1 MTLKL
6 LIVDDEPIERQAL
19 QQILQKAFP
28 DFQMMQAKNGRE
40 AVEYALKEEPDLV
53 LMDILMPGMTGLE
66 AIELIQQKGI
76 ECQFVMVTAFDTFD
90 YAKSALQLGVK
101 DYLLKPTTPKEMT
114 QIIGAIAEKIIAE
127 KQQKQQFEPFIE
139 QAFVSQLLFDAM
151 DSVEDVLPLPLKETT
166 SFAVLMVT
174 FAEQVKGE
182 AVLKKAQQYGVYSG
196 VLYEQRR
203 PFIIPIKEDFR
214 QETMRV
220 AKAFIAALE
229 EQHYSSVAISS
240 QIPSLDELSRGYR
253 EAWLVSGVAQRV
265 IYFED
270 YVQFVPMEADWQ
282 AAIDQLDWHKIRLLF
297 QQMTQQK
304 PLAEAREK
312 AFQKLWQVHTQ
323 LHQLG
328 LEMGPPTL
336 SFSDESQAQLLKDIF
351 QAIDQLARH
360 EEWLKKRQESDK
372 MQQAKTYI
380 DQHFSED
387 ISLETL
393 AAYLHLNPIY
403 VSKLFKDKL
412 NINYIDYLSE
422 IRIKHAKKR
431 LLEQE
436 TSTKEIAYDVGYRDL
451 NYFSKVF
458 KKYTGYS
465 PTEYRKRA
473 LAYDEI

>member
-28 DFQMMQAKNGRE
+28 DFQVMQAKNGRE
-40 AVEYALKEEPDLV
+40 AVEYALREVPDLV

-90 YAKSALQLGVK
+90 YAKSALRLGVK
-101 DYLLKPTTPKEMT
+101 DYLLKPTTPKEIT
-114 QIIGAIAEKIIAE
+114 QIIGVIVEKIIAE
-127 KQQKQQFEPFIE
+127 KQQKQQLEPFIE

-151 DSVEDVLPLPLKETT
+151 DSVEDLLPLPLKETA
-166 SFAVLMVT
+166 SFAVLIVT

-203 PFIIPIKEDFR
+203 PFIIPIKKDFR

-240 QIPSLDELSRGYR
+240 QIPSLAELPRGYR
-253 EAWLVSGVAQRV
+253 EAWLVSAVAQRM

-270 YVQFVPMEADWQ
+270 YVQLVPMEVDWQ
-282 AAIDQLDWHKIRLLF
+282 EAFDQLDWHKIRILF

-304 PLAEAREK
+304 PLEEARQD
-312 AFQKLWQVHTQ
+312 AFQKLWQLHTQ

-336 SFSDESQAQLLKDIF
+336 SFSDESKVQLMKDISH
-351 QAIDQLARH
+351 AIEQLASH

-372 MQQAKTYI
+372 MQQAKAYI

-393 AAYLHLNPIY
+393 ASYLHLNPIY
-403 VSKLFKDKL
+403 VSKLFKNKL

-422 IRIKHAKKR
+422 IRMKHAKKR

-436 TSTKEIAYDVGYRDL
+436 TSTKEIAYDVGYRDP

>member
-66 AIELIQQKGI
+66 AIKLIQQKGI

-304 PLAEAREK
+304 PLAEAREE

-336 SFSDESQAQLLKDIF
+336 SFSDESQA
-351 QAIDQLARH
+351 
-360 EEWLKKRQESDK
+360 
-372 MQQAKTYI
+372 
-380 DQHFSED
+380 
-387 ISLETL
+387 
-393 AAYLHLNPIY
+393 
-403 VSKLFKDKL
+403 
-412 NINYIDYLSE
+412 
-422 IRIKHAKKR
+422 
-431 LLEQE
+431 
-436 TSTKEIAYDVGYRDL
+436 
-451 NYFSKVF
+451 
-458 KKYTGYS
+458 
-465 PTEYRKRA
+465 
-473 LAYDEI
+473 